1 MLVLFETPAGYALFK
16 VSDEKKLKKV
26 DNLFSEFE
34 TADKANSFVKLQA
47 FYRFADTT
55 EVHLTGC
62 GVDCCRCV
70 AESGAADSCRHP
82 QRCVPTHPFRRA
94 DLLFIAGRRCCH
106 CTH

>member
-26 DNLFSEFE
+26 ENVFTEFE

-55 EVHLTGC
+55 EVH
-62 GVDCCRCV
+62 
-70 AESGAADSCRHP
+70 
-82 QRCVPTHPFRRA
+82 
-94 DLLFIAGRRCCH
+94 
-106 CTH
+106 